1 MNKKILIVFGTRP
14 EAIKMSP
21 VIQELKKS
29 FNVKICVTA
38 QHRSM
43 LDQVLKLFDII
54 PDYDLDIMKPGQDLY
69 DLTCNVLLGIK
80 NVLKDSNPNIVL
92 VHGDTT
98 TSVATALAAFYS
110 QIPVGHVEA
119 GLRTLNINS
128 PFPEE
133 LNRQISG
140 RIAQY
145 HFSPTEQS
153 RQNLLNENVPDD
165 NIFIVGNTVIDS
177 LLSIIEKARTIPF
190 SLFLLE
196 KLPFLDKKN
205 NRSLNTKIIL
215 VTGHRRENFGQGFEH
230 ICNALRI
237 IAKKYP
243 DVQIIYPVHLNP
255 KVQEP
260 VKRILS
266 NLENVHLIEPLDYL
280 PFVKIMDLSY
290 LILTDSGGIQEEAP
304 SLGIPVLVMRN
315 TTERP
320 EAVEAGTIKLV
331 GTNTD
336 NVVRETSDLLEN
348 KNNIYQLMS
357 KSHNPFGNGDSSVKI
372 RKILEEANI

>member
-14 EAIKMSP
+14 EAIKMAP

-196 KLPFLDKKN
+196 KLPFLDRKN

-255 KVQEP
+255 NVQEP

>member
-255 KVQEP
+255 NVQEP